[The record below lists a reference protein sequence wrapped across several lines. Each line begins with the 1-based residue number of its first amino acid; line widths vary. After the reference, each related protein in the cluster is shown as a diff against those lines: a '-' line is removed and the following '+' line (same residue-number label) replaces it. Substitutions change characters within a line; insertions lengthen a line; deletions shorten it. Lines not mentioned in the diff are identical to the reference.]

1 MAKLDFSYLI
11 APHAASDFFDQ
22 YWELAALLV
31 KRGEAGRH
39 HELID
44 DSWDAS
50 DTDGVLSM
58 AERLPAEA
66 VEVIGRDQP
75 NSAAGDSNGA
85 IAGWFN
91 QGATIR
97 VRAIQRFCEPLGDLC
112 RNIEAELGCPVRAN
126 LYCTPANSRGFNL
139 HFDTHEVFVLQLFG
153 KKRWQIFAPS
163 ETLPLEFVPR
173 LSFENDREA
182 VSRSRGPGGISE
194 TQPGPPALEAVLEP
208 GDCLYLPRG
217 FLHQADAQDEP
228 SVHLTIGIHV
238 LTWLD
243 LLSVALGQTASRHDD
258 LRRALPP
265 GLFKNG
271 LNRDKFVA
279 EFRER
284 VELFARESIFES
296 AVDEIAESFA
306 RTRKAGRDDSIEND
320 TALEGNGQL
329 RFYLAADGTM
339 AGLACDEKELWL
351 PAGFASAMRF
361 VAEQRVFKPQQL
373 PGSITDNGKLAFVRH
388 LVRDGFLRLV
398 P

>member
-11 APHAASDFFDQ
+11 APHTAGNFFDQ
-22 YWELAALLV
+22 YWQLATLLV
-31 KRGEAGRH
+31 KGGDPHRH

-44 DSWDAS
+44 AGDA
-50 DTDGVLSM
+50 DGVLTI
-58 AERLPAEA
+58 AEQLPAEA
-66 VEVIGRDQP
+66 VEVIGRDQTT
-75 NSAAGDSNGA
+75 SAADDSKGA

-97 VRAIQRFCEPLGDLC
+97 VRAMQRFCEPLGDLC
-112 RNIEAELGCPVRAN
+112 RNIEDELGFPVRAN

-153 KKRWQIFAPS
+153 KKRWQVFAPS
-163 ETLPLEFVPR
+163 QRLPLEFVPR
-173 LSFENDREA
+173 LTFEDDRA
-182 VSRSRGPGGISE
+182 ALRRGRGRESGNVSE
-194 TQPGPPALEAVLEP
+194 TQPGPPAIEALLEP

-217 FLHQADAQDEP
+217 FLHQADAQDEA

-243 LLSVALGQTASRHDD
+243 LLSVSLSQAASRNDD
-258 LRRALPP
+258 LRRALPV
-265 GLFKNG
+265 GLFRDDI
-271 LNRDKFVA
+271 NRDKFA
-279 EFRER
+279 TEFRER
-284 VELFARESIFES
+284 VQLFARESNFVS
-296 AVDEIAESFA
+296 ALDEIAESFA
-306 RTRKAGRDDSIEND
+306 RTRRAGSDESIEND

-351 PAGFASAMRF
+351 PASFASALRF
-361 VAEQRVFKPQQL
+361 VAEQRVFMPRQL
-373 PGSITDNGKLAFVRH
+373 PGSITENGKLAFARH

>member
-11 APHAASDFFDQ
+11 APHAAADFFDQ
-22 YWELAALLV
+22 YWQLAALLV
-31 KRGEAGRH
+31 KHGGTTQH

-44 DSWDAS
+44 AS
-50 DTDGVLSM
+50 DVDGVLSM

-66 VEVIGRDQP
+66 VEVIGRDQT
-75 NSAAGDSNGA
+75 NDAASDSKGA

-97 VRAIQRFCEPLGDLC
+97 VKAIQRFCEPLRDLC
-112 RNIEAELGCPVRAN
+112 RNIEEELGFPARAN

-163 ETLPLEFVPR
+163 ETLPLEFVPP
-173 LSFENDREA
+173 LSFEDERDA
-182 VSRSRGPGGISE
+182 LRRSRNLETGNKSE
-194 TQPGPPALEAVLEP
+194 TQLGPPVIEALLEP

-217 FLHQADAQDEP
+217 FLHQADAQDDP

-243 LLSVALGQTASRHDD
+243 LLSVALGQAASRHDD
-258 LRRALPP
+258 LRRALPI
-265 GLFKNG
+265 GVFRDS
-271 LNRDKFVA
+271 LNRDKFA
-279 EFRER
+279 SEFRER
-284 VELFARESIFES
+284 VQLFAREANFAS

-306 RTRKAGRDDSIEND
+306 RTLNTGRDQSIEND

-339 AGLACDEKELWL
+339 AGLAYDQKELWL
-351 PAGFASAMRF
+351 PAGFAPAMRF
-361 VAEQRVFKPQQL
+361 IAEQRVFMPRQL
-373 PGSITDNGKLAFVRH
+373 PGSLTENGKLAFVRH
-388 LVRDGFLRLV
+388 LFRDGFLRFAQ
-398 P
+398 